1 MFLFNDQGACLAAK
15 LRPGNVAPT
24 TATICS
30 SPKLNVEGKHVAFR
44 ADAAFAKSEVYEA
57 LEARGV
63 AYAILIPANR
73 NLELAIEDLLFR
85 PRGRPSRRPLVRYK
99 SFSYQAATWISPRRV
114 IAKVEHHTGEL
125 FLRVGFIVTN
135 LTLSSRSVAVLQ
147 PARDRGA

>member
-1 MFLFNDQGACLAAK
+1 MAQADERADSVVLDMDSSE
-15 LRPGNVAPT
+15 RPVHGQQERSAYNGHFESVCQCSCSTTRAPASRRSCVRATSAAPT

-73 NLELAIEDLLFR
+73 NLELAIEDLLFVR
-85 PRGRPSRRPLVRYK
+85 VDGPVVDRSCGTRASR
-99 SFSYQAATWISPRRV
+99 TRR
-114 IAKVEHHTGEL
+114 
-125 FLRVGFIVTN
+125 
-135 LTLSSRSVAVLQ
+135 Q
-147 PARDRGA
+147 PG